1 MIAPKN
7 EMSLSVYLWTLTMS
21 RELWISLSKGG
32 LIRADFLK
40 KNTQRQVSNVRVGDD
55 HLQHLLQ
62 MHKQQGP
69 TVLCGNIS
77 YDKP

>member
-1 MIAPKN
+1 MNIN
-7 EMSLSVYLWTLTMS
+7 HV
-21 RELWISLSKGG
+21 
-32 LIRADFLK
+32 FK
-40 KNTQRQVSNVRVGDD
+40 KKKKKQQQVSNVRVGDD

-69 TVLCGNIS
+69 TVPCGDIS

>member
-1 MIAPKN
+1 M
-7 EMSLSVYLWTLTMS
+7 
-21 RELWISLSKGG
+21 SKGG

-69 TVLCGNIS
+69 TVLRGNIS